1 MLQLQCT
8 QKTFKF
14 MGRKPQNL
22 PEEPNETPLGVWYAK
37 AIDIG
42 GMDYLIFV
50 NDPTLYAV
58 LVNYLYTIM
67 GISIEA
73 LFKDQLFAVLTADGV
88 SEMTARTKI
97 EALDP
102 TIFTKTSSRSILGTM
117 NDLVY
122 NLSVCIRLDYEASS
136 LFDLVDIQK
145 KLNRIPHRYPEWGF
159 ADEKM
164 REVLQGP

>member
-22 PEEPNETPLGVWYAK
+22 PEEPNATPLGVWYAK

-73 LFKDQLFAVLTADGV
+73 LFKDQLFAALTADGV
-88 SEMTARTKI
+88 SEATALAKI
-97 EALDP
+97 YALDP

-117 NDLVY
+117 NDLVH
-122 NLSVCIRLDYEASS
+122 NLYACMELDYEVTGFVD
-136 LFDLVDIQK
+136 LFDIQK
-145 KLNRIPHRYPEWGF
+145 RLNRIPQRYLEWGF
-159 ADEKM
+159 AYEKM